1 MRAKCSVEVCDRA
14 AEHIG
19 LCGGHYSRK
28 RTGGDMTTPING
40 PYRPKPDCLVEG
52 CPNVSRTVGLC
63 GTHYTRS
70 IKGLDIQAPV
80 EQKRRPGDPLPECS
94 VEGCARPFRTKG
106 MCSMHYTRTWL
117 GKDVLDP
124 IRSTA
129 RPGTRTARD
138 ERGRKQCSECEHWK
152 PESSFGP
159 MGRSGDGLRAHCR
172 ECARSVTMRQK
183 YGISLIE
190 FDMHFAAQGYA
201 CAICESTDPKGR
213 DWWCVDHDHACCPT
227 ATTCG
232 KCIRGIVCDSCNVGL
247 ARFDDSVEQLRS
259 AAEYLE
265 RFAGSRT

>member
-1 MRAKCSVEVCDRA
+1 MRAKCSVEVCDREA
-14 AEHIG
+14 KNAG
-19 LCGGHYSRK
+19 LCGGHYQRQ
-28 RTGGDMTTPING
+28 RLGLDMNTPIRGAYTLPTECSVNG
-40 PYRPKPDCLVEG
+40 CE
-52 CPNVSRTVGLC
+52 RTAKTLGMC
-63 GTHYTRS
+63 GMHYDRS
-70 IKGLDIQAPV
+70 LNGRDLHAPIPV
-80 EQKRRPGDPLPECS
+80 RRRPGDPRPPCS
-94 VEGCARPFRTKG
+94 VDGCDRESRTKG
-106 MCSMHYTRTWL
+106 MCGMHYTRTWL
-117 GKDVLDP
+117 GQDVEAPLR
-124 IRSTA
+124 ITA
-129 RPGTRTARD
+129 KPGTRTARD
-138 ERGRKQCSECEHWK
+138 EEGRKQCSECEQWK
-152 PESSFGP
+152 PESAFGP
-159 MGRSGDGLRAHCR
+159 MGKSGDGLRAYCR